1 MNSHIMNVEKE
12 PRNQIYNE
20 HDHDNNDHNH
30 EDTYWEYFLETKDEP
45 TSTYQDDHE
54 AECINVSV
62 SEQQSPLQSKH
73 APEEATRNVC
83 PLPNSSGDRMSPSDL
98 VVKRHSAPCQNSK
111 QSSLYS
117 NWNYYYHLP
126 NDKNWNL
133 ASYKFIMTD
142 INTLEKLIAVNET
155 VTNNIIKNCML
166 FMMREGVT
174 PMWEDNCNRNGGC
187 FSYKV
192 SNKVVVNVW
201 RELTYLLCCN
211 SLTIDKTHMKLVN
224 GITISP
230 KRGFCIVKIW
240 LKNCSLQ
247 DPNIV
252 VDIDN
257 LVKVGCLFKTHKAEF

>member
-1 MNSHIMNVEKE
+1 
-12 PRNQIYNE
+12 
-20 HDHDNNDHNH
+20 
-30 EDTYWEYFLETKDEP
+30 
-45 TSTYQDDHE
+45 
-54 AECINVSV
+54 
-62 SEQQSPLQSKH
+62 
-73 APEEATRNVC
+73 
-83 PLPNSSGDRMSPSDL
+83 
-98 VVKRHSAPCQNSK
+98 
-111 QSSLYS
+111 
-117 NWNYYYHLP
+117 
-126 NDKNWNL
+126 
-133 ASYKFIMTD
+133 
-142 INTLEKLIAVNET
+142 
-155 VTNNIIKNCML
+155 
-166 FMMREGVT
+166 
-174 PMWEDNCNRNGGC
+174 MWEDNCNRNGGC

-211 SLTIDKTHMKLVN
+211 SLTVDKKHMELVN